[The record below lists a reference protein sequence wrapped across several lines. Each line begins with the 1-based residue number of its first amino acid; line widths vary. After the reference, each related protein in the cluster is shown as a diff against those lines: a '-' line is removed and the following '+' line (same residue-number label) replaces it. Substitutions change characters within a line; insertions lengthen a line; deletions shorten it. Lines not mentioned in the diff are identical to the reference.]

1 MHLTVKKDLRNR
13 PPYPSPEI
21 EALSWQLCSEA
32 RKLNDTKMV
41 GADGLNA
48 KRHQSKKVHRHKSGS
63 GPDVIMGLD
72 EFSKPDRKFNHSP

>member
-1 MHLTVKKDLRNR
+1 MAIMLWGQKAKWHEDGL
-13 PPYPSPEI
+13 
-21 EALSWQLCSEA
+21 
-32 RKLNDTKMV
+32 V